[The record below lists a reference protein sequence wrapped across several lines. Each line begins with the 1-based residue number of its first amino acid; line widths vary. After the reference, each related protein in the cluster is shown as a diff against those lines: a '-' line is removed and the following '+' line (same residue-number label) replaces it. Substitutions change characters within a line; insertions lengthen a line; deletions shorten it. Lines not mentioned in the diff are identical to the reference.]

1 MFFLLYCPGWHIVPV
16 VNNSP
21 ANAGIIRDTGHGFD
35 PWVGKILQR
44 RAWQPTPEL
53 LPGKCHG
60 QRRLVGSM
68 GLQTVGHNL
77 VTEHRN
83 GKA

>member
-1 MFFLLYCPGWHIVPV
+1 MYVAKIMFFLLYCLMWHIVPV
-16 VNNSP
+16 VKNSP
-21 ANAGIIRDTGHGFD
+21 ANAEDIRDTGHGFD

-60 QRRLVGSM
+60 QRRLVGYSPWGCKQSDM
-68 GLQTVGHNL
+68 I
-77 VTEHRN
+77 
-83 GKA
+83 